1 MPTRKIECDNELF
14 LSLRKASPEEVD
26 MLVDVIT
33 DFARGRAGLSAEHK
47 KTLVKAKHA
56 SRPNGYSEDQLIL
69 LGHELQQF
77 GGHSAFN
84 LARRLLQKPAIEY
97 TEVVN
102 DVYRKLNGDQANHK
116 TLADKERE
124 IALAL
129 FGENW
134 RELPPRER
142 FERSTSVKVLSG
154 LFKLKDALPLGGA
167 GVLVGLSAANS
178 AALFKVASTGMRLN
192 PVGLAATAGIGLN
205 SAATEAY
212 RVTIPFVAQMGWI
225 RLQRE
230 ANSSN
235 QAAPHTTTPQ
245 ADEDVYRS
253 DIVLRD
259 ENDGTLMKIRIIER
273 SSDQTGLPMS
283 PEQVSALNPLL
294 SNVPGL
300 AALAELRHGNYVVCS
315 LPFDMLTKSTSN
327 DGSVRAFVTK
337 GGRITEHAHL
347 SMPDS
352 LQNVMISGAV
362 WNALSS
368 AVGQKHL
375 HDINEKLTAIKRQ
388 LDAVQ
393 KELEHQRWEK
403 LAGLLDYVQSLLDHY
418 PQEGV
423 TDLALTVL
431 EMRQA
436 EMIELAQ
443 FFERKMK
450 EELELAEGVEADKV
464 FGVKA
469 SRMALQESL
478 TRMNNWVSGYLQV
491 TQLQVVSAAL
501 RYMSQPRGIYRSAA
515 AKVLENL
522 GQLSATANESRKVYG
537 SQMELTSSRVFRL
550 EESKSEQF
558 TMSLDSLT
566 STLATGP
573 LETRRLHRML
583 FEQGEHQVLLQIENG
598 QFTKGRLLDPHI

>member
-1 MPTRKIECDNELF
+1 MPTRKVECDNELF

-431 EMRQA
+431 EMRHA

-566 STLATGP
+566 STLATAP